1 MFSQQNVLST
11 TKKDRKHL
19 NRVTLDAQLNGFLRK
34 ASVEFKKHIRT
45 HSLRLTFVKDLFSK
59 EVPLH
64 KVKEIVGHRDIKSTL
79 TSQNSKVSQ
88 DEIRDSIINEKK

>member
-1 MFSQQNVLST
+1 M
-11 TKKDRKHL
+11 
-19 NRVTLDAQLNGFLRK
+19 
-34 ASVEFKKHIRT
+34 
-45 HSLRLTFVKDLFSK
+45 KDLFSK

-88 DEIRDSIINEKK
+88 DEIRHSIINEKK